1 MNNFTFDNLD
11 VMESIRYILTKT
23 GKVKWTDYRVKSTNA
38 ILITIPV
45 GQREYSQN
53 KLLNSQ
59 R

>member
-1 MNNFTFDNLD
+1 
-11 VMESIRYILTKT
+11 MESIRYILTKT

-38 ILITIPV
+38 ILITIPA
-45 GQREYSQN
+45 GQREFPQN